1 LFSKSLFCAENL
13 CVINGKMEVSPPII
27 SQAQQLVHH
36 NLLLAHLFVALTRAP
51 AMQCCEINPAKHRT
65 ITALLDATFPPI
77 ASTDDVP
84 TPYVTP
90 RTIAYIHALIVDSIT
105 LHPSTTM
112 RERAL
117 LNETMVLD
125 VLNTM
130 SPQASRE
137 ELFTVLNQYHVQILK
152 IASASG
158 RPGAKTFRRS
168 LGSAAALSA
177 AEVAEASEAAAAN
190 PPAPQHAPAEP
201 PAPPPAAPPAAAAPR
216 QRPLLQMAGV
226 EKPRKCDDWNEC
238 FD

>member
-1 LFSKSLFCAENL
+1 MYNVCFLKVCFAQKI
-13 CVINGKMEVSPPII
+13 CVIDGKMQVSPPSI

-51 AMQCCEINPAKHRT
+51 AMQRCEINPAKHRT

-77 ASTDDVP
+77 ASTGDVP

-130 SPQASRE
+130 SPQAFHK

-152 IASASG
+152 TASASG
-158 RPGAKTFRRS
+158 RPCAKTFRS
-168 LGSAAALSA
+168 SFGSAAALSA
-177 AEVAEASEAAAAN
+177 AEVANATEARAGD
-190 PPAPQHAPAEP
+190 PPAPQDAAVEP
-201 PAPPPAAPPAAAAPR
+201 PAPPPAAPPAAAAAPTKAA
-216 QRPLLQMAGV
+216 PTNGKGGKAKV
-226 EKPRKCDDWNEC
+226 
-238 FD
+238 